1 MHGNDLSGPFTLPR
15 LAPGQPHVTLGTAA
29 PLGYGKVWRDGK
41 WVEVGRRDGG
51 GSHKGRPNRINRD
64 IKEMVLGVLN
74 ELGGTKYLA
83 EQAQKNPAPFLA
95 LSGNVLPHTIIG
107 TGADGAIEN
116 KLVKFG
122 EPKTI
127 DAVASTVTD
136 AIVENANGLRSPI
149 CWVRRTQHAL
159 QPYKP

>member
-1 MHGNDLSGPFTLPR
+1 MGRGR
-15 LAPGQPHVTLGTAA
+15 LKGVPKT
-29 PLGYGKVWRDGK
+29 
-41 WVEVGRRDGG
+41 GG
-51 GSHKGRPNRINRD
+51 GSRKGRPNRINRD
-64 IKEMVLGVLN
+64 IKEMVFGALN
-74 ELGGTKYLA
+74 ELGGTRYLG

-95 LSGNVLPHTIIG
+95 LLGKVLPYTIIS
-107 TGADGAIEN
+107 TGADGAIEI

-149 CWVRRTQHAL
+149 C
-159 QPYKP
+159 